1 MGGEKDDTL
10 VIAGVRLA
18 GRSANRPRTES
29 LILRSNP
36 LMSSINL
43 FIRNSFF
50 RSRRGTNAFRLLG
63 KTGQN
68 GRFVIFDAQII
79 SKKK

>member
-50 RSRRGTNAFRLLG
+50 RSRGVQMRSGCLE
-63 KTGQN
+63 KP
-68 GRFVIFDAQII
+68 V
-79 SKKK
+79 KKAAL